1 MEPTTETE
9 AIVPVLPPA
18 PKALA
23 KPTTPRAIVM
33 AEALKE
39 DTEQR
44 ALLQAYV
51 QQHMKV
57 GTDYGVIPGT
67 AKPTLLKP
75 GAEKLTDLFRCT
87 PTFDLIEKLEDW
99 EAGLFHYTFRVR
111 ITSRD
116 AGTVLA
122 EGFGSANSR
131 EGRYRWR
138 NANRKCPNC
147 GHEAIIKGKEEYGGG
162 WVCFA
167 KKGGCGAKWPDGAA
181 EIEGQEAGKVENDD
195 IYTLVNTILKMAKKR
210 ALVDGAIALA
220 RCSDIFTQDVEDFA
234 EEGVQA
240 PAPRPAAPPPKPQ
253 TTTERVKERVAQAAE
268 ILTSARKSTPPSAG
282 DMTVPFGRNKGK
294 QLSECPDADVRYLI
308 GRWEADLA
316 DASKSKFHAGAR
328 RNLEIGRA
336 ILASRASPEDP
347 PVAPEDDASP
357 FRD

>member
-1 MEPTTETE
+1 MEATHTEIE
-9 AIVPVLPPA
+9 VMPPNGSMPPPV
-18 PKALA
+18 KALA

-39 DTEQR
+39 DPEQR

-51 QQHMKV
+51 SQHMKA

-67 AKPTLLKP
+67 QKPTLLKP

-87 PTFDLIEKLEDW
+87 PTFDLLEKVEDW
-99 EAGLFHYTFRVR
+99 DAGLFHYTFRVR

-138 NANRKCPNC
+138 NAHRKCPEC
-147 GHEAIIKGKEEYGGG
+147 AKEAIFKSKFPPRDNPSAPPG
-162 WVCFA
+162 WYCH
-167 KKGGCGAKWPDGAA
+167 KKAGGCGANFDAGD
-181 EIEGQEAGKVENDD
+181 ERIESQTEGKVENDD

-234 EEGVQA
+234 EEGVSEE
-240 PAPRPAAPPPKPQ
+240 PAPRAARRPAPKQEAPKAVEAPKTKAPPPPFVMALFN
-253 TTTERVKERVAQAAE
+253 RVLASEGKNKQLAQARFTRAAE
-268 ILTSARKSTPPSAG
+268 KVFGATPKPSNEWTA
-282 DMTVPFGRNKGK
+282 
-294 QLSECPDADVRYLI
+294 EDAKAVEEALYPTDV
-308 GRWEADLA
+308 E
-316 DASKSKFHAGAR
+316 F
-328 RNLEIGRA
+328 
-336 ILASRASPEDP
+336 
-347 PVAPEDDASP
+347 
-357 FRD
+357 

>member
-1 MEPTTETE
+1 MEAATQEIE
-9 AIVPVLPPA
+9 IVPPP
-18 PKALA
+18 PTKALA

-44 ALLQAYV
+44 VLLQAYV
-51 QQHMKV
+51 REHMKA

-67 AKPTLLKP
+67 NKPTLLKP

-87 PTFDLIEKLEDW
+87 PTFDLLEKVEDW
-99 EAGLFHYTFRVR
+99 DAGLFHYTFRVR

-138 NANRKCPNC
+138 NANRKCPAC
-147 GHEAIIKGKEEYGGG
+147 GKEAIVKGKEEYGGG
-162 WVCFA
+162 WVCF
-167 KKGGCGAKWPDGAA
+167 KKKDGCGAKYADGAA
-181 EIEGQEAGKVENDD
+181 EIEGQESGKVENDD

-234 EEGVQA
+234 EEGHEPAPQSA
-240 PAPRPAAPPPKPQ
+240 RRPAPRQEAPKKAEAPHGTPAADKPPPHVFALWNKIKVKVGEEKAKDPAKTRAELERGAKAALGSQPPPTNTWTVEQ
-253 TTTERVKERVAQAAE
+253 TKLVEAA
-268 ILTSARKSTPPSAG
+268 IFPK
-282 DMTVPFGRNKGK
+282 DVP
-294 QLSECPDADVRYLI
+294 
-308 GRWEADLA
+308 
-316 DASKSKFHAGAR
+316 
-328 RNLEIGRA
+328 
-336 ILASRASPEDP
+336 
-347 PVAPEDDASP
+347 
-357 FRD
+357 